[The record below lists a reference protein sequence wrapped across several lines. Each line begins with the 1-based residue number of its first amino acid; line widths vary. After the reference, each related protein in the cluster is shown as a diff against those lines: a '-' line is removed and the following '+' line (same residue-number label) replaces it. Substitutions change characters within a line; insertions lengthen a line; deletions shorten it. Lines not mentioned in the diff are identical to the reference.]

1 MMNALD
7 YEIMVFRKLIPK
19 CTWIAAD
26 ETINLNAHVEGDD
39 PADWIVEPNN
49 PDAFNAFINEI
60 RNDPEPV
67 ITSFRTMN
75 NLMQSYADSNDYM
88 TKLDLSHG
96 AIARIALDAAHAMFT
111 IPDSKT
117 NRMIHDYTLKTIM
130 NTRMMVFLN
139 HHPESL
145 PNVRTTLLLFTEHAD
160 DEKLHAIMNSM
171 NSNQYS
177 AFSHAISDIR
187 SIESDDDLLCSL
199 AELYSYIDYTDDDD
213 GFKACYDTDMLY
225 AVAPMINTMYSK
237 NELDW
242 ILKWRTPDR
251 NSLIDYH
258 VDMNS
263 MDSFMMKYYC
273 VTAPG
278 LDMILL
284 NIIHGLYETN
294 ADDAFIY
301 IIIDMFEYM
310 LAYMRQNDL
319 HMLGDYDD
327 EDDSYDMRHVFNML
341 MRSSLPSEWIIM
353 PVEYCNESLNM
364 IMDGIIETMN
374 NEKLFQKRKFDDY
387 NRGIAGIE

>member
-19 CTWIAAD
+19 CAWIATD

-49 PDAFNAFINEI
+49 PDAFNAFMNEI
-60 RNDPEPV
+60 RDDPEPA
-67 ITSFRTMN
+67 ITSFRIMN

-88 TKLDLSHG
+88 TKFDLSHG
-96 AIARIALDAAHAMFT
+96 SIARIALDTAHIMFT
-111 IPDSKT
+111 MPCDS
-117 NRMIHDYTLKTIM
+117 MIHDDTMRTIM
-130 NTRMMVFLN
+130 NARMMVFLN
-139 HHPESL
+139 HHSESA
-145 PNVRTTLLLFTEHAD
+145 PNVKTTLMLFTEHAD

-171 NSNQYS
+171 NSNQYFM
-177 AFSHAISDIR
+177 FSHAISDIR

-199 AELYSYIDYTDDDD
+199 AELYSCIDYTDDDD

-225 AVAPMINTMYSK
+225 ACAPMINTMYSK

-263 MDSFMMKYYC
+263 LDSFMMKYC
-273 VTAPG
+273 CAAAPG
-278 LDMILL
+278 SGMILL

-301 IIIDMFEYM
+301 IIIDMFEHM
-310 LAYMRQNDL
+310 LAYMRRNDL
-319 HMLGDYDD
+319 HMLGGYDD
-327 EDDSYDMRHVFNML
+327 EDDAYDMMHVFNML
-341 MRSSLPSEWIIM
+341 MRSSLPSEWTVM
-353 PVEYCNESLNM
+353 PVEYCLESLNM
-364 IMDGIIETMN
+364 IMDGIIETMD
-374 NEKLFQKRKFDDY
+374 NEKLFQERLFDAY
-387 NRGIAGIE
+387 NR

>member
-19 CTWIAAD
+19 CTWIAVD

-49 PDAFNAFINEI
+49 PDAFNAFMNEI
-60 RNDPEPV
+60 RNNPEPV

-111 IPDSKT
+111 MPDSKT

-139 HHPESL
+139 HHSEIL
-145 PNVRTTLLLFTEHAD
+145 PNVRTTLMLFTEHAD

-225 AVAPMINTMYSK
+225 AVAPLINTMYSK

-341 MRSSLPSEWIIM
+341 MRSSLPSEWTIM
-353 PVEYCNESLNM
+353 PVEYCHESLNM
-364 IMDGIIETMN
+364 IMDGIIETMD
-374 NEKLFQKRKFDDY
+374 NEKLFQERKFDDY
-387 NRGIAGIE
+387 N

>member
-19 CTWIAAD
+19 CTWIAVD

-49 PDAFNAFINEI
+49 PDAFNAFMNEI

-88 TKLDLSHG
+88 TKLNLSQG
-96 AIARIALDAAHAMFT
+96 AIARIALDTARAMFA
-111 IPDSKT
+111 IPDSKI

-171 NSNQYS
+171 DSNQYYV
-177 AFSHAISDIR
+177 FSHAISDIR

-199 AELYSYIDYTDDDD
+199 AELYSCIDYTDDDD

-225 AVAPMINTMYSK
+225 AVAPMINSMYSK

-263 MDSFMMKYYC
+263 LDSFMMKYC
-273 VTAPG
+273 VSAPG
-278 LDMILL
+278 WDMILL
-284 NIIHGLYETN
+284 NIIHGLYESN

-301 IIIDMFEYM
+301 IIIDMFEHMRAYM
-310 LAYMRQNDL
+310 LRNDL
-319 HMLGDYDD
+319 HMLGAYDD

-341 MRSSLPSEWIIM
+341 MRSSLPSEWTIM
-353 PVEYCNESLNM
+353 PVEYCHESLNM

-374 NEKLFQKRKFDDY
+374 NEKLFQERKFDDY
-387 NRGIAGIE
+387 N

>member
-19 CTWIAAD
+19 CTWIAVD

-49 PDAFNAFINEI
+49 PDAFNAFMNEI

-67 ITSFRTMN
+67 ITSFRIMN
-75 NLMQSYADSNDYM
+75 DIMQSYADSNDYI
-88 TKLDLSHG
+88 TKLNLYG
-96 AIARIALDAAHAMFT
+96 AIARIALDTARAMFA

-117 NRMIHDYTLKTIM
+117 NRMIHDDTMKTIM
-130 NTRMMVFLN
+130 SARMMVFLN
-139 HHPESL
+139 HHSESA
-145 PNVRTTLLLFTEHAD
+145 PNIKTTLLLFTEHAD
-160 DEKLHAIMNSM
+160 NEKLHAIMNSM
-171 NSNQYS
+171 DSNQYYV
-177 AFSHAISDIR
+177 FSHAISDIR

-199 AELYSYIDYTDDDD
+199 AELYSCIDYTDADEP
-213 GFKACYDTDMLY
+213 FKACYDTDMLY
-225 AVAPMINTMYSK
+225 AVAPMINSMYSK

-251 NSLIDYH
+251 NSLTDYH

-263 MDSFMMKYYC
+263 LDSFMMKYC
-273 VTAPG
+273 VSAPG
-278 LDMILL
+278 WDMILL
-284 NIIHGLYETN
+284 NIIHGLYESN

-301 IIIDMFEYM
+301 IIIDMFEHMRAYM
-310 LAYMRQNDL
+310 LRNDL
-319 HMLGDYDD
+319 HMLGAYDD

-341 MRSSLPSEWIIM
+341 MRSSLPSEWTIM
-353 PVEYCNESLNM
+353 PVEYCHESLNM

-374 NEKLFQKRKFDDY
+374 NEKLFQERKFNDY
-387 NRGIAGIE
+387 N

>member
-19 CTWIAAD
+19 CTWIATD

-49 PDAFNAFINEI
+49 PDAFNAFMNEI
-60 RNDPEPV
+60 RKDPEPV
-67 ITSFRTMN
+67 ITSFRIMN

-96 AIARIALDAAHAMFT
+96 AIARIALDTAHAMFT
-111 IPDSKT
+111 MPDSKT
-117 NRMIHDYTLKTIM
+117 GRMIHDDAMRTIM
-130 NTRMMVFLN
+130 SARMMVFLN
-139 HHPESL
+139 HHPESA
-145 PNVRTTLLLFTEHAD
+145 PNVKTTLMLFTEHAD

-171 NSNQYS
+171 DSNQYF

-187 SIESDDDLLCSL
+187 SIASDDDLLCSL
-199 AELYSYIDYTDDDD
+199 AELYSCIDYTDADYD
-213 GFKACYDTDMLY
+213 FKACYDTDMLY
-225 AVAPMINTMYSK
+225 AVVPLINSMYSK

-258 VDMNS
+258 VNMDS
-263 MDSFMMKYYC
+263 MDSFMMKY
-273 VTAPG
+273 VTGSARG
-278 LDMILL
+278 MLI

-301 IIIDMFEYM
+301 IIIDMFRHM
-310 LAYMRQNDL
+310 IVYMRRNNL
-319 HMLGDYDD
+319 PMLGDYDE
-327 EDDSYDMRHVFNML
+327 EDDSYDMCHVFNML
-341 MRSSLPSEWIIM
+341 MRSSLPSEWTVM
-353 PVEYCNESLNM
+353 PVEYCHESLNM
-364 IMDGIIETMN
+364 IMDGIIETMD
-374 NEKLFQKRKFDDY
+374 NERTISGKE
-387 NRGIAGIE
+387 A